1 MSGKPPL
8 IIGIAIIA
16 GTSVGAGMFS
26 LPIVSSGMWFSWSLI
41 LMFLTWFCMFHS
53 SLMILEANLNFEPGA
68 SFNTFIK
75 ATLGKRWNTFNNLT
89 LAFVL
94 YILAYAYISGG
105 GSIITH
111 TLNTAFGVSVPPM
124 LSSLL
129 FAAVVAFVVWYG
141 TGFVGRITAVI
152 LGGMV
157 ITFLLS
163 VGSLMGNV
171 EMPVLLDTRAD
182 YAPYLLAAVPYYLTS
197 FGFHG
202 NVPSLVKY
210 YGKDPARI
218 RLCLLYGSLLT
229 LVVYLLWQ
237 LVVMGNIPRGQ
248 FGPIISA
255 GGNIGDL
262 VSALGDTSHSGSL
275 SGMLN
280 AFANM
285 AVVSSFLGVTLGL
298 FDFISDRFG
307 FDDSRSGRLKTAA
320 VTFLPPT
327 IGGVFFPDGFLYAI
341 GLAGLTAAAWGT
353 IVPAHAAKVGRQ
365 KYGNPLYRVWGGNGM
380 IYFVYFYGGLLVVCY
395 TLAALRLLPVY
406 E

>member
-1 MSGKPPL
+1 
-8 IIGIAIIA
+8 
-16 GTSVGAGMFS
+16 MFS

-75 ATLGKRWNTFNNLT
+75 GTLGKRWNVFNNVT
-89 LAFVL
+89 LVFVL

-105 GSIITH
+105 SSIVSH
-111 TLNTAFGVSVPPM
+111 TLSSAFGLGVPPM
-124 LSSLL
+124 LAGLL
-129 FAAVVAFVVWYG
+129 FAAAVAFVVWCG
-141 TGFVGRITAVI
+141 TGFLGRITAVI

-157 ITFLLS
+157 FTFLLS

-182 YAPYLLAAVPYYLTS
+182 YAPFLFAAVPYFLTS

-229 LVVYLLWQ
+229 LCVYLLWQ
-237 LVVMGNIPRGQ
+237 FVVMGNIPRGQ
-248 FGPIISA
+248 FGPIIAA

-262 VSALGDTSHSGSL
+262 VSALGGTSISESL
-275 SGMLN
+275 PGLLN

-285 AVVSSFLGVTLGL
+285 AVISSFLGVTLGL
-298 FDFISDRFG
+298 FDFIADRFG
-307 FDDSRSGRLKTAA
+307 FEDSRSGRMKSAA
-320 VTFLPPT
+320 ITFLPPT

-353 IVPAHAAKVGRQ
+353 IVPAHAARVGRE
-365 KYGNPLYRVWGGNGM
+365 KFGNPLYRVWGGNAL
-380 IYFVYFYGGLLVVCY
+380 IYFVYFYGALLVVCY
-395 TLAALRLLPVY
+395 LLAALGILPVY
-406 E
+406 AG